1 MTKKMP
7 DTEITTAGNI
17 SQESPALIDDLR
29 RIIDEA
35 RGRVAVAVNSAMTLL
50 YWQIGKRINEEIL
63 KGNRADY
70 GEKIVATLSLQ
81 LMAEYGRGFSQ
92 KSLRHMIRFAEVFPD
107 EKNVSALMRQLS
119 WRIDLKCLMPGPGS
133 LSQGFLRMW

>member
-107 EKNVSALMRQLS
+107 EKNVSALMRQL
-119 WRIDLKCLMPGPGS
+119 II
-133 LSQGFLRMW
+133 

>member
-1 MTKKMP
+1 MP
-7 DTEITTAGNI
+7 DKYIAAAGNT

-29 RIIDEA
+29 KIIDEA
-35 RGRVAVAVNSAMTLL
+35 RGRVAVTVNSAMTLL
-50 YWQIGKRINEEIL
+50 YWQIGRRINEEIL
-63 KGNRADY
+63 KGSRADY
-70 GEKIVATLSLQ
+70 GERIVATLSQQ

-119 WRIDLKCLMPGPGS
+119 LNLIKIASIL
-133 LSQGFLRMW
+133 